1 MSRAR
6 LLAGVGAVLVLSVGS
21 AHAQGPPAT
30 PIQPG
35 STSIASS
42 SPPAPMPVAERPFTG
57 SGRLGQSQVITSRM
71 EVSPAAVMQQQRRRA
86 PGVILMIV
94 GAAGVV
100 LGIVTDEGIIT
111 VAGAGVG
118 LYGLYLYLR

>member
-21 AHAQGPPAT
+21 AHAQGTPAT
-30 PIQPG
+30 PIQTLH
-35 STSIASS
+35 STGTVRS
-42 SPPAPMPVAERPFTG
+42 SPPAAERPFTG
-57 SGRLGQSQVITSRM
+57 SGRLGQSQVIASRM

-100 LGIVTDEGIIT
+100 LGIVTEEGIIT

>member
-1 MSRAR
+1 M
-6 LLAGVGAVLVLSVGS
+6 
-21 AHAQGPPAT
+21 
-30 PIQPG
+30 
-35 STSIASS
+35 
-42 SPPAPMPVAERPFTG
+42 AERPFTG

>member
-6 LLAGVGAVLVLSVGS
+6 LLAGVGAVLLLSVGS
-21 AHAQGPPAT
+21 AHAQRTPAT
-30 PIQPG
+30 PIQPLH
-35 STSIASS
+35 STGTTLSS
-42 SPPAPMPVAERPFTG
+42 QLAAERPFTG
-57 SGRLGQSQVITSRM
+57 SGRLGQSQVISSRM

-100 LGIVTDEGIIT
+100 LGIVTEEGIIT